1 MSKHDYELNQGQE
14 GRNGRQE
21 PDASPERD
29 EGGPAVQ
36 LTEDDR
42 AEKAPEVEALRAQ
55 VSELNDRV
63 LRFAA
68 ELENTR
74 RRAEREKAD
83 ASRYAIAAFARDLLN
98 VADAFDRALAAA
110 PEESAPVAPEIF
122 SAFVSGLKMTDKELH
137 AALERHGVKRIDPKG
152 EKFDPNLHQAV
163 AQAPGEVPSGHVLDV
178 VQPGFVI
185 GDRVLRAAMVVVS
198 TGDAPSSASGGE
210 APPQTPGSRV
220 DTSA

>member
-1 MSKHDYELNQGQE
+1 MNKHDYEPNQGQE
-14 GRNGRQE
+14 DRNGGE
-21 PDASPERD
+21 KPDASRDRD
-29 EGGPAVQ
+29 EARDAAVQ

-42 AEKAPEVEALRAQ
+42 AEAASEVEALRAQ
-55 VSELNDRV
+55 ISELNDRV

-83 ASRYAIAAFARDLLN
+83 ASRYAIGAFARDLLS
-98 VADAFDRALAAA
+98 VADAFDRALAQA

-122 SAFVSGLKMTDKELH
+122 SAFVAGLRITDRELH

-163 AQAPGEVPSGHVLDV
+163 AQAPGDVPSGHVLDV

-185 GDRVLRAAMVVVS
+185 GERVLRAAMVVVS
-198 TGDAPSSASGGE
+198 TGPASSSAGGA
-210 APPQTPGSRV
+210 APQAPGSQV